1 MQFKHKIFEALK
13 NTPEGWRFCN
23 CWDKEAKYAG
33 NHFKSPFTLDD
44 VLNQKGNGV
53 GVLLGGHSTTTIN
66 GKKYGLGA
74 VDFDGTNSDLSFEH
88 YLGFDPA
95 ALTKT
100 VTVASGKKDRKQ
112 MFYWIPEEYL
122 DVLKKKE
129 KQYQDYAKFELR
141 IGNHYSMVAGAH
153 PETDGYFWV
162 NSPADTD
169 IAIAPLLLLE
179 GWEELSKDDDKP
191 EEIIVYQRSRD
202 ELIYDSSRVPRYL
215 EKFFSPAINYAEPRE
230 EWIKIIQ
237 ALRHLSQEWEDLT
250 GEKDKHLKDADKWCS
265 QMGEYYDRKDLHKTW
280 YSFKRNPTDKN
291 TVTISTF
298 FHKAK
303 QHPNWKDEVRFQGD
317 QKEKP
322 KRKRS
327 ELLNDLIKH
336 AKSHNL
342 DDYFEDFAEME
353 HRFKRS
359 PSDINNDLLNV
370 LRDSYSSKSFK
381 VGEVDMSKVD
391 DLEYILEGFL
401 IRGENHQF
409 YAGAGMGKTSLLAG
423 MIKSG
428 YKGIGFLNHTRRRNK
443 FRTLWIACDGSS
455 SRFKSV
461 YEDMGLNPEMV
472 DVLGGDLKQGLTN
485 WKWNIPNL
493 ILLRKILEDQEKN
506 YGLVV
511 FDSVKGMLSGTGFKY
526 IDNEHADSICQFL
539 REIIGEPLGMACVLI
554 NHLSNDGKA
563 GSGAKRWG
571 EAVAMNVEIKPV
583 IDPSAN
589 DGGQGVGIN
598 HNERKLCIWKDPIGG
613 RRLFDYMINR
623 DGIFV
628 PSYKTDTVG
637 DCFQAVKKFLV
648 ESNFKT
654 GKSVFTRTEIHAG
667 VSNYSRAHKDRTIKE
682 HLGKLGMLKQ
692 QKDSNGK
699 AQRGRFVLKVKF
711 KLNKEITEQEA
722 MDLYKNPTEYIEATN
737 KMWGKK
743 EDMDYWDADPA
754 TLPPKK
760 DKKEEKDYSHFFIKG
775 TPEDPLAPHPDRNSI
790 KPEGSTTEMTSGDKI
805 DVFKGAMESN
815 EAKDQIIDL

>member
-1 MQFKHKIFEALK
+1 MEFRHKIFEALK
-13 NTPEGWRFCN
+13 NTPEGWRFCRT
-23 CWDKEAKYAG
+23 WDKGAKYPE
-33 NHFKSPFTLDD
+33 NQYKTPFTLEE
-44 VLNQKGNGV
+44 VLEKEGNGV
-53 GVLLGGHSTTTIN
+53 GVLLGGHSTETIN

-74 VDFDGTNSDLSFEH
+74 IDFDGTDSDLTFEH
-88 YLGFDPA
+88 HLGFDPA

-100 VTVASGKKDRKQ
+100 VTVSSGKKDRKQ

-122 DVLKKKE
+122 DVLKKGEYKHE
-129 KQYQDYAKFELR
+129 GCANFELR

-153 PETDGYFWV
+153 DEMPEGYYWI
-162 NSPADTD
+162 NSPAETD

-179 GWEELSKDDDKP
+179 GWEELSKDKQP
-191 EEIIVYQRSRD
+191 EKRFVVYRRTRE
-202 ELIYDSSRVPRYL
+202 ELIYDSSRIKRYL
-215 EKFFSPAINYAEPRE
+215 ERYYSPAIDFASPRE
-230 EWIKIIQ
+230 EWIRVIQ
-237 ALRHLSQEWEDLT
+237 ALRHLSQEWEEVT
-250 GEKDKHLKDADKWCS
+250 GEKDKHLKDAHYWCS
-265 QMGEYYDRKDLHKTW
+265 QMGKYYKPKELDKAW
-280 YSFKRNPTDKN
+280 YSFKRNTDDKN
-291 TVTISTF
+291 TITIATF
-298 FHKAK
+298 FGDAK
-303 QHPNWKDEVRFQGD
+303 KHPNWIKDEVRFQGD
-317 QKEKP
+317 QKEQP

-336 AKSHNL
+336 AKDHNL

-423 MIKSG
+423 MIKAG
-428 YKGIGFLNHTRRRNK
+428 YKGVGFLNHVRHRDK

-455 SRFKSV
+455 ARFKSV
-461 YEDMGLNPEMV
+461 YDDMGLDPKMV

-493 ILLRKILEDQEKN
+493 ILLRKILEDKDKN

-583 IDPSAN
+583 LDPSSS

-598 HNERKLCIWKDPIGG
+598 NNERKLCIWKDPIGG
-613 RRLFDYMINR
+613 RKLFDYTIDEN
-623 DGIFV
+623 GIFIPV
-628 PSYKTDTVG
+628 YKTDLVG
-637 DCFQAVKKFLV
+637 DCFTAMKKFV
-648 ESNFKT
+648 EEINFKT
-654 GKSVFTRTEIHAG
+654 GQTVFSRKDLLKMP
-667 VSNYSRAHKDRTIKE
+667 NYSRAHIDRTKDE
-682 HLGKLGMLKQ
+682 HLSKGGIFKAQ
-692 QKDSNGK
+692 TNSNGK
-699 AQRGRFVLKVKF
+699 VQRGKVILKSKYR
-711 KLNKEITEQEA
+711 LNKEEEQ
-722 MDLYKNPTEYIEATN
+722 K
-737 KMWGKK
+737 
-743 EDMDYWDADPA
+743 
-754 TLPPKK
+754 
-760 DKKEEKDYSHFFIKG
+760 KDYSHFFISQDEKG
-775 TPEDPLAPHPDRNSI
+775 NTIPHPDRHTVA
-790 KPEGSTTEMTSGDKI
+790 PEGSTVEMTSKEVTEVLI
-805 DVFKGAMESN
+805 DAMESDKTQ
-815 EAKDQIIDL
+815 AKDQIIDL